1 MSLGCKC
8 IIFERQVRGRDFL
21 YNFHFSSDFFLSLFL
36 FTFPLLT
43 FISKPCFRHWATIC
57 GVISGS
63 ILQFI
68 GCWEAIVWWHDG
80 RNIFYSLRRR
90 CNFTLTDLM
99 SSSDAV
105 ALLAAVLCF
114 SPNHFWRSTLEL
126 IHSVLINT
134 YFLILL
140 FYQLESDFIYYQEFD
155 FCLFSSWLKNLH
167 ISHHWYTGNGSRLK
181 GWFQQPV

>member
-1 MSLGCKC
+1 MKDKWGVGIFYIISISLP
-8 IIFERQVRGRDFL
+8 IFSFL
-21 YNFHFSSDFFLSLFL
+21 YFSLLS
-36 FTFPLLT
+36 PLLT

-57 GVISGS
+57 GVISGP
-63 ILQFI
+63 ILQLI
-68 GCWEAIVWWHDG
+68 GCWETIVWWLDG

-90 CNFTLTDLM
+90 CNFALTDLM

-114 SPNHFWRSTLEL
+114 STNCFWRSTLEL
-126 IHSVLINT
+126 IRSVLINT

-140 FYQLESDFIYYQEFD
+140 FYQLESDFIYHQEFD
-155 FCLFSSWLKNLH
+155 FCIFSSWLKNLR
-167 ISHHWYTGNGSRLK
+167 ISHYWYTRNGSSLK